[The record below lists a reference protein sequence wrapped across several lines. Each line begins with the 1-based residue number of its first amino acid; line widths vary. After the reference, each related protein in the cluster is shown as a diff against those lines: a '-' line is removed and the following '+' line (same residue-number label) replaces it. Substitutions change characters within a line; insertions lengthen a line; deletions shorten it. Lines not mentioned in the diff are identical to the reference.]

1 MFKNTSEILVGAF
14 PEAVSERS
22 SGMGDGLITAVLLTS
37 SAVITIAWLTGL
49 TWAAGFLW
57 AVL

>member
-1 MFKNTSEILVGAF
+1 MFKKNPEILLGAL
-14 PEAVSERS
+14 PETVSEQS
-22 SGMGDGLITAVLLTS
+22 SSMVDGLITAVVLSS